1 MPAMPRRPR
10 DERAWLLPSRSR
22 ASPNGTHAGA
32 RGAEVRLMSAWVDA
46 LSWACLVA
54 GGVFCI
60 VGAVG
65 LLRMPDFYTRMHAAS
80 VVDTL
85 GATLVLLGLMLQA
98 GFTLVAVK
106 LLMVGVLIYFASP
119 TATHALAR
127 AAMVRGL
134 QPLLADD
141 PKEPPSKR

>member
-1 MPAMPRRPR
+1 
-10 DERAWLLPSRSR
+10 
-22 ASPNGTHAGA
+22 
-32 RGAEVRLMSAWVDA
+32 MSAWVDA

-54 GGVFCI
+54 GGVFCVI
-60 VGAVG
+60 GALG

-80 VVDTL
+80 VVETL
-85 GATLVLLGLMLQA
+85 GAGLILFGLLLQA

-106 LLMVGVLIYFASP
+106 LLMIGLLIFFASP

-134 QPLLADD
+134 KPLLADPED
-141 PKEPPSKR
+141 AASKP